1 MKTDDLIDMLS
12 TGPDAGAAT
21 RPQAARALLLPV
33 LGGLLASGALM
44 VVLLGVRRNLLEE
57 LTWPAFWGKLV
68 FSLALAAAGWLA
80 AKRLSAPGARTGV
93 LPFYL
98 GVPVLAVW
106 IAAGVALSNAA
117 PEARADLFWGATWRY
132 CPLLIALI
140 SLPMLAAVLNVMRK
154 RAPTRPRLAGA
165 AAGLAA
171 GAAAAVV
178 YCLHCP
184 ELSIVFVGFWYL
196 IGMLIPTALGALVG
210 PRVLAW

>member
-12 TGPDAGAAT
+12 SGPDAGAPPT
-21 RPQAARALLLPV
+21 RALLLPL

-44 VVLLGVRRNLLEE
+44 LVLLGVRPNLLEE
-57 LTWPAFWGKLV
+57 LTWPAFWGKLA

-80 AKRLSAPGARTGV
+80 AKRLSAPGARTGT
-93 LPFYL
+93 LPFL
-98 GVPVLAVW
+98 VSGPVLAVW
-106 IAAGVALSNAA
+106 IAAGVALATA
-117 PEARADLFWGATWRY
+117 VPEARAGLFWGATWRY

-140 SLPMLAAVLNVMRK
+140 SLPMFAAVLNVMRK
-154 RAPTRPRLAGA
+154 RAPTRLRLAGA
-165 AAGLAA
+165 SAGFAA

-196 IGMLIPTALGALVG
+196 LGILIPTALGALLG
-210 PRVLAW
+210 PRLMAW